1 MWCTGTWF
9 SSVLEV
15 LGGWLGLMILK
26 VFFNRNDSMTI
37 FEDSFFFFFLKNK
50 LKVIV
55 NFPNQRIPKAKDK
68 ERQTPD
74 IFVEVLKTT

>member
-37 FEDSFFFFFLKNK
+37 FEDSFFFFLFGGGTTKNTSFLSFLTDFKPSCGK
-50 LKVIV
+50 K
-55 NFPNQRIPKAKDK
+55 F
-68 ERQTPD
+68 
-74 IFVEVLKTT
+74 